1 MKITNETQNN
11 TLQVVEGN
19 ILQLVCS
26 VQSGKP
32 KEILQWITDTTVIKE
47 GGQNGT
53 ITYRLNASS
62 SDHMKIFI
70 CSAMNEA
77 LYHPITKQV
86 RLDVLGLFTT
96 PKNDII

>member
-1 MKITNETQNN
+1 M
-11 TLQVVEGN
+11 
-19 ILQLVCS
+19 LQLVCS

-32 KEILQWITDTTVIKE
+32 KEILQWRTNTTVIKE

-70 CSAMNEA
+70 CSAFNEA
-77 LYHPITKQV
+77 LDHPITKQV
-86 RLDVLGLFTT
+86 QLDVSGWFVD
-96 PKNDII
+96 NR